1 MSVWNKKYI
10 TRIELADYLGIDE
23 EQLNTIISKMQQRLS
38 VFAPLVSS
46 DSKLKKYEAAAI
58 EFVHTRM
65 KEYTQDIA
73 CDLAVEV
80 FYHRRITRVKN
91 YEYKF

>member
-1 MSVWNKKYI
+1 MWNKKYI
-10 TRIELADYLGIDE
+10 TKLDLTEYLGINE
-23 EQLNTIISKMQQRLS
+23 EQLNIIISKMQQRVS
-38 VFAPLVSS
+38 VFAPSESS
-46 DSKLKKYEAAAI
+46 SNKLKKHEAATI
-58 EFVHTRM
+58 EFVHIRM

-91 YEYKF
+91 YEYIF

>member
-1 MSVWNKKYI
+1 MWNNKYI
-10 TRIELADYLGIDE
+10 NRIELADYLGIDVG
-23 EQLNTIISKMQQRLS
+23 QLNTIILNMQKRVS
-38 VFAPLVSS
+38 VFAPSIS
-46 DSKLKKYEAAAI
+46 ENGKLKKHEAAAI
-58 EFVHTRM
+58 EFVHIRM

-91 YEYKF
+91 YEYIF